1 MAVKIRL
8 AQRGKKKTRTYRVVV
23 ADARSP
29 RDGKFIE
36 DLGFYNPHDNP
47 STVDIDVE
55 KAVSW
60 LDKGAQPSDRVQ
72 KLLEISGAWAQ
83 WRSTKGEVVSIPK
96 APEPKIKSSSKA
108 NIKKTEAAAEAE
120 DQEAQHEGDCG
131 DARVRKDR
139 SCYFPLPSTRRA
151 VCVTSDVAGNARAAC
166 SSERHDNDHPRSF
179 GFSHHHRV

>member
-96 APEPKIKSSSKA
+96 APEPKVKSSSKA
-108 NIKKTEAAAEAE
+108 NIKKNEAAAEAE
-120 DQEAQHEGDCG
+120 EEVSDTSEG
-131 DARVRKDR
+131 
-139 SCYFPLPSTRRA
+139 
-151 VCVTSDVAGNARAAC
+151 
-166 SSERHDNDHPRSF
+166 SEEE
-179 GFSHHHRV
+179 

>member
-83 WRSTKGEVVSIPK
+83 WRSTKGEVDSIPK
-96 APEPKIKSSSKA
+96 APEPKIKSRSKA
-108 NIKKTEAAAEAE
+108 NIKKAEAAAEAE
-120 DQEAQHEGDCG
+120 VEEVSDTSEG
-131 DARVRKDR
+131 
-139 SCYFPLPSTRRA
+139 
-151 VCVTSDVAGNARAAC
+151 
-166 SSERHDNDHPRSF
+166 SEEE
-179 GFSHHHRV
+179 